1 MSVYG
6 PSLCTNYVV
15 CVVTQFKELLNS
27 VVKKKKNTQKL
38 RLSKSKYI
46 VLKRNFV
53 THTKVSEATKGIF

>member
-27 VVKKKKNTQKL
+27 VVKKQNTQKL